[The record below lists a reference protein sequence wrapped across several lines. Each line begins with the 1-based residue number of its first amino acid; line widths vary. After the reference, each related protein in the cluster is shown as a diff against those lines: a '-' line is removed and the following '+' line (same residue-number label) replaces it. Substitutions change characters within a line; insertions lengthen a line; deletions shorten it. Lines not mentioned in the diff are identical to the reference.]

1 MDNDKF
7 KEVKKIL
14 NLKVKI
20 DLDSKIKELKKIYK
34 PYLKGFKYVV
44 DSNTFL
50 EIKNK
55 YIRYVGFDNKIN
67 YGGFLLK
74 AEKKGNIIYI
84 YLINK
89 DKKVWFINTN
99 NFYIFINNILTKNEK
114 TREQFEQF
122 LLENEK

>member
-74 AEKKGNIIYI
+74 AECVGNIIYI